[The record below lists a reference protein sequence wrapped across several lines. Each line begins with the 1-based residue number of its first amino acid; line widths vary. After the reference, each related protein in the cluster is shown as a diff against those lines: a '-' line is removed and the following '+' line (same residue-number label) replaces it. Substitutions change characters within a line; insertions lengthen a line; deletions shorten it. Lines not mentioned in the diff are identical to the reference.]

1 MPYDAAKPINY
12 GDSMAAEKTS
22 GASQSQT
29 WLINKIWSHTSLKPS
44 GKSLTSTSAGAWITL
59 ALYSCTDDELGKI
72 GKERPERS
80 LAESKIKA
88 LAAITDI
95 PPPSAKSQQDLRLW
109 LKSITDS
116 FQLPP
121 AGKLLQYW
129 SRALLYRDLNGL
141 AAESEASITTRFQPE
156 KLAEEL
162 PRLREDFEPPRVADP
177 DDPVALLIAYTG
189 GAGKS
194 KATVLL
200 GVPLSYDRETGVL
213 VPPPQGAVPFF
224 NREWL
229 EPPDPDATKDEY
241 FGSVPDCDDFFSA
254 NPPQKGIA
262 WTEYW
267 AYVESFV
274 RTVTGNS
281 NPLPNLAPVI
291 GRRDTAW
298 KIVKWDT
305 GGATK
310 KIADAYQ
317 RAITQAPS
325 LLDAICNKP
334 RPQRKIDLPTTLNL
348 SSALLGHIDT
358 FDAKK
363 GKREGFALERSQ
375 RIAAT
380 AMTQVPP
387 GELLAVNGPPGTGKT
402 SFLRAVIG
410 TEYVHAALR
419 GADPWIILATAAT
432 NKAVTNIIESFA
444 GISGLCTGND
454 GLYWIYRLWRKI
466 LERHVTSL
474 IAEA

>member
-189 GAGKS
+189 DAGRS

-200 GVPLSYDRETGVL
+200 
-213 VPPPQGAVPFF
+213 
-224 NREWL
+224 
-229 EPPDPDATKDEY
+229 
-241 FGSVPDCDDFFSA
+241 
-254 NPPQKGIA
+254 
-262 WTEYW
+262 
-267 AYVESFV
+267 
-274 RTVTGNS
+274 
-281 NPLPNLAPVI
+281 
-291 GRRDTAW
+291 
-298 KIVKWDT
+298 
-305 GGATK
+305 
-310 KIADAYQ
+310 
-317 RAITQAPS
+317 
-325 LLDAICNKP
+325 
-334 RPQRKIDLPTTLNL
+334 
-348 SSALLGHIDT
+348 
-358 FDAKK
+358 
-363 GKREGFALERSQ
+363 
-375 RIAAT
+375 
-380 AMTQVPP
+380 
-387 GELLAVNGPPGTGKT
+387 
-402 SFLRAVIG
+402 
-410 TEYVHAALR
+410 
-419 GADPWIILATAAT
+419 
-432 NKAVTNIIESFA
+432 
-444 GISGLCTGND
+444 
-454 GLYWIYRLWRKI
+454 
-466 LERHVTSL
+466 
-474 IAEA
+474 